1 MIISDLFLG
10 FFLITPIVYFAF
22 VTVSMIGIYSKKFLN
37 RNEGKSQR
45 YSIYLVSVIAGSFT
59 FFAITNFGVWLLSY
73 PINIEGLITCFT
85 LAIPFFQSS
94 ILADL
99 FFSSVLIFGF
109 NLANAQSKL
118 ANLQ

>member
-1 MIISDLFLG
+1 MNHEKKLIIVKLNIILG
-10 FFLITPIVYFAF
+10 
-22 VTVSMIGIYSKKFLN
+22 
-37 RNEGKSQR
+37 
-45 YSIYLVSVIAGSFT
+45 
-59 FFAITNFGVWLLSY
+59 
-73 PINIEGLITCFT
+73 EGLITCFT